1 MKTILDKDKMSLAQC
16 RKILNKDGC
25 KYSDEEILKIRNWIY
40 EVSEITLSFL
50 ESRTPDELLRI
61 EKILGSK
68 DFDKE

>member
-16 RKILNKDGC
+16 RKILNKDGS

-40 EVSEITLSFL
+40 AVSEITLSFL

-61 EKILGSK
+61 KKVLGSK
-68 DFDKE
+68 DFEKE